1 MKNKY
6 KLTGFTR
13 LLIFLILF
21 SPIAYIGANYYQ
33 GEDGIEKIKIL
44 LGRTQD
50 IDTEISKKKQE
61 IKKIEEKLQR
71 SKEELSNLE
80 NKK

>member
-6 KLTGFTR
+6 KITGFTR
-13 LLIFLILF
+13 LLIFLILLT
-21 SPIAYIGANYYQ
+21 PIAYIGANYYQ

-61 IKKIEEKLQR
+61 IKKLEEKLQK
-71 SKEELSNLE
+71 SKEELSKLE
-80 NKK
+80 NKE